1 MNVGLF
7 FPDGL
12 ARDGR
17 PIHGSRHAHHVGRTR
32 RIGLRRLLNHK
43 DDDKQE

>member
-7 FPDGL
+7 LPVGL

-17 PIHGSRHAHHVGRTR
+17 PIHGPRHAHHVGRS

-43 DDDKQE
+43 DDNKQE